1 MFNNEYSYLGIDIA
15 ATARTIEELINA
27 RSMSDKELSELMNVS
42 VQAVNKWRHGKS
54 FPDIENL
61 YILSQI
67 LNVTIDE
74 LIIPVTVH
82 DAA

>member
-15 ATARTIEELINA
+15 ATARTIEELLNA

>member
-1 MFNNEYSYLGIDIA
+1 MFKNEYSYLGIDIA
-15 ATARTIEELINA
+15 ATARTIEELLNA

>member
-15 ATARTIEELINA
+15 ATARTIEELLNA

-82 DAA
+82 GAA

>member
-15 ATARTIEELINA
+15 ATARTIEELLNS

-74 LIIPVTVH
+74 LIIPVTIH